1 MKTFKKVLKVIG
13 DIALTM
19 FILLA
24 AIVTIISLNTKDRG
38 VTNISGKV
46 LLNIKTD
53 SMQPAIN
60 PGDLIITKKYDGE
73 DIKINDIISFFAF
86 EQNTTIIKTHRVIEI
101 KNIDGTIT
109 FTTKGDNAVGQDEVE
124 LTKNDIVSIYD
135 SSDYNGIRIP
145 LIGGL
150 FSFLQTQVGFLI
162 FIILPLLAFFIY
174 QLYKFIAVIIEEKKK
189 ESIREIEEAKKK
201 AS

>member
-1 MKTFKKVLKVIG
+1 MKTFKKVLRIIG
-13 DIALTM
+13 DVALTL

-24 AIVTIISLNTKDRG
+24 ATITIISLNTKDRG

-53 SMQPAIN
+53 SMKPAIN

-73 DIKINDIISFFAF
+73 DIKKNDIISFFAF
-86 EQNTTIIKTHRVIEI
+86 EQDTTIIKTHRVIEI

-109 FTTKGDNAVGQDEVE
+109 FITKGDNAVGQDEVE

-135 SSDYNGIRIP
+135 SSDYDGIRIP
-145 LIGGL
+145 FLGKL
-150 FSFLQTQVGFLI
+150 FSFLQSQVGFLLC
-162 FIILPLLAFFIY
+162 IILPLLAFFIY
-174 QLYKFIAVIIEEKKK
+174 QLYKFIAVIIDEKKK
-189 ESIREIEEAKKK
+189 ESLREIEEARQK